1 MIESEIKNI
10 QQELNATHQAEVNVD
25 SEKDENEDNE
35 SLKNVPT
42 KSIFKMSFKQLLFMA
57 MTSGAIG
64 ITLITLF
71 QLWEVS
77 RTLYLGKN

>member
-42 KSIFKMSFKQLLFMA
+42 KSILKCHLNNYY
-57 MTSGAIG
+57 
-64 ITLITLF
+64 
-71 QLWEVS
+71 LWQ
-77 RTLYLGKN
+77 

>member
-1 MIESEIKNI
+1 M
-10 QQELNATHQAEVNVD
+10 NATHQAEVNVD